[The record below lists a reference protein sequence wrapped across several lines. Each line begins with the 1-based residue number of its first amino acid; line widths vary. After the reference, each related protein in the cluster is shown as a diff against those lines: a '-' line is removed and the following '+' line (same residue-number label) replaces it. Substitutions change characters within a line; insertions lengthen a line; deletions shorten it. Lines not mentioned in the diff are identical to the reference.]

1 MKFSLSAF
9 LRNLPFTQAL
19 NTSSVVKMQN
29 LTDREISWLA
39 FNQRVLELAE
49 DKTLPLLER
58 VRFLTIF
65 SSNLDEF
72 YMVRVASVLRKIENN
87 ISTINSAGYAP
98 QELLAEISRIAK
110 DLVAHQYRI
119 FEQDL
124 LPALAQEGIE
134 LITWKDLKSEEKSH
148 LQELFKARI
157 FPVLTPLAVDP
168 SHPFPYISGLSLNLG
183 VRVVN
188 PESKEK
194 FFARVKVP
202 PILSRLIPT
211 SENSTRFIPLEDLI
225 AQNLDQLFPGMD
237 IVGHLTFRVTRNQDL
252 EIDEDD
258 SEDLLTS
265 LEQELL
271 LRRFGPPVRLEVEEE
286 VNQELLTMLMEELE
300 IDPLNVIRCGHP
312 VNLQDLGKI
321 ADLKIAALHFPSFN
335 SKTPRALAGIDEED
349 HDVYFSALRQGE
361 ILLHH
366 PYDSFTHSVVDF
378 LNHAAADPKVLAIKQ
393 TLYRT
398 SGDSPIV
405 AALIEAAEAGK
416 QVLAVIEIRARFD
429 EQANVRWARK
439 LEAAGVHVVYG
450 LMGLKTHAKLSL
462 VIRDEQSGIHRYA
475 HVGTGNYNP
484 KTARTYED
492 LGILSAD
499 EVLTEDL
506 AKLFNQLSGFA
517 PQSTYSRLLVAPKSL
532 RPELLAKIDREI
544 VHARAGKPAHIRL
557 KLNSI
562 LDEEFC
568 AKFYEAS
575 QAGVKI
581 ELLVRGICS
590 VQAGVEGLSENIIAR
605 SVLGRFLEHSR
616 VFYFLNDG
624 DPEYWIGSADL
635 MHRNLDRRVECLVRI
650 FDPSHVRQLEE
661 ILNIGISDQ
670 TQSWRLTGQRWTRQA
685 VAEDGT
691 RLVDAHSH
699 HLNKNLKGS

>member
-1 MKFSLSAF
+1 MFSLRAF

-19 NTSSVVKMQN
+19 NTSSVAKMQN

-49 DKTLPLLER
+49 DKSLPLLER

-124 LPALAQEGIE
+124 RPALAHEGIE

-202 PILSRLIPT
+202 PILSRLIPA

-271 LRRFGPPVRLEVEEE
+271 LRRFGPPVRLEVEED

>member
-1 MKFSLSAF
+1 MFSLRA
-9 LRNLPFTQAL
+9 LVRNLLFTQAL

-49 DKTLPLLER
+49 DKSLPLLER

-87 ISTINSAGYAP
+87 ISTVNSAGYAP
-98 QELLAEISRIAK
+98 QELLSEISRIAK

-124 LPALAQEGIE
+124 RPALAQEGIE

-188 PESKEK
+188 PETKEK

-225 AQNLDQLFPGMD
+225 AENLDQLFPGME

-271 LRRFGPPVRLEVEEE
+271 LRRFGPPVRLEVEED

-312 VNLQDLGKI
+312 VNLQDLSKI
-321 ADLKIAALHFPSFN
+321 ADLKIAALHFPSFS

-484 KTARTYED
+484 KTARIYED

-506 AKLFNQLSGFA
+506 TKLFNQLSGFA
-517 PQSTYSRLLVAPKSL
+517 PQSTYSRLLVAPKTL
-532 RPELLAKIDREI
+532 RPGLIEKIDREI
-544 VHARAGKPAHIRL
+544 SHARAGKAAHIRL

-590 VQAGVEGLSENIIAR
+590 VQAGVEGLSENITAR
-605 SVLGRFLEHSR
+605 SLLGRFLEHSR
-616 VFYFLNDG
+616 IFYFLNDG

-699 HLNKNLKGS
+699 HLDKNLKGS

>member
-1 MKFSLSAF
+1 MKFSLRTF
-9 LRNLPFTQAL
+9 IRNLAFTQPMK
-19 NTSSVVKMQN
+19 TSKVPRVEN

-39 FNQRVLELAE
+39 FNQRVLELAG
-49 DKTLPLLER
+49 DRNIPLLER

-87 ISTINSAGYAP
+87 ITTKNSAGLTP
-98 QELLAEISRIAK
+98 QELLAEISRVVR
-110 DLVAHQYRI
+110 DLTAHQYRI
-119 FEQDL
+119 FENEIRPPL
-124 LPALAQEGIE
+124 NAEGIE
-134 LITWKDLKSEEKSH
+134 LITWSDLTYAEKEH
-148 LQELFKARI
+148 LQELFRARI

-183 VRVVN
+183 VRVIN
-188 PESKEK
+188 PDTREK

-202 PILSRLIPT
+202 PILTRLIST
-211 SENSTRFIPLEDLI
+211 TEKSTRFIPLEDLI
-225 AQNLDQLFPGMD
+225 AHNLDQLFPGMEIGGH
-237 IVGHLTFRVTRNQDL
+237 IVFRVTRNQDL

-258 SEDLLTS
+258 SEDLLSS

-271 LRRFGPPVRLEVEEE
+271 LRSFGPPVRLEVETG
-286 VNQELLTMLMEELE
+286 VNQELLDMLMEELE
-300 IDPLNVIRCGHP
+300 IDPLNVIRSGHP
-312 VNLQDLGKI
+312 VNLQDLTKI
-321 ADLKIAALHFPSFN
+321 ADLKIAGLHFPTFS
-335 SKTPRALAGIDEED
+335 SKTPRPLVGIDEED

-378 LNHAAADPKVLAIKQ
+378 LNHAAVDPKVLAIKQ

-405 AALIEAAEAGK
+405 AALIEAAESGK

-462 VIRDEQSGIHRYA
+462 VIRDEHSGIHRYA
-475 HVGTGNYNP
+475 HIGTGNYNP

-492 LGILSAD
+492 LGLLSAD
-499 EVLTEDL
+499 EGLTEDL
-506 AKLFNQLSGFA
+506 TKLFNQLSGFA

-532 RPELLAKIDREI
+532 RAALIEKIDREI
-544 VHARAGKPAHIRL
+544 VHARAGKAAQIRL

-562 LDEEFC
+562 LDEEFVE
-568 AKFYEAS
+568 KFYEAS
-575 QAGVKI
+575 AAGVKI
-581 ELLVRGICS
+581 DLLVRGICS
-590 VQAGVEGLSENIIAR
+590 VQAGVPGLSENITAR

-616 VFYFLNDG
+616 IFYFLNDG
-624 DPEYWIGSADL
+624 EEEYWIGSADL

-650 FDPSHVRQLEE
+650 HNQSHIDQLKE
-661 ILNIGISDQ
+661 ILDIGLSDE
-670 TQSWRLTGQRWTRQA
+670 TQSWHLNGQMWKRRSVSETGT
-685 VAEDGT
+685 
-691 RLVDAHSH
+691 LLLDAHSH
-699 HLNKNLKGS
+699 HLKENPKG

>member
-1 MKFSLSAF
+1 
-9 LRNLPFTQAL
+9 
-19 NTSSVVKMQN
+19 MQN

-124 LPALAQEGIE
+124 RPALAQEGIE

-271 LRRFGPPVRLEVEEE
+271 LRRFGPPVRLEVEED